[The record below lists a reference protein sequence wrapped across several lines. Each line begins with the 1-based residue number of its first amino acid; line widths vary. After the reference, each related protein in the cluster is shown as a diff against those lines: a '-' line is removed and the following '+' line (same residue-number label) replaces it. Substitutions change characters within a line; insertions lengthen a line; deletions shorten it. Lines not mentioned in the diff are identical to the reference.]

1 VKQRSAVADANRH
14 GLEGSPAFEVAP
26 RVADCT
32 LRDGEQQAGVVF
44 SREDKVALARS
55 IAALGVYELEV
66 GTPAVSDDD
75 RLAICDIAK
84 LDLGCRLSALG
95 RARRD
100 DVELVASTGVDG
112 IRLSL
117 PISQRQRAAKLPL
130 DDDAYVERALEI
142 SAYSKE
148 RGLEVIFSP
157 YDTTR
162 GDPALLKR
170 LLRAFAREGTVDRV
184 RLVDTTGAASPEA
197 VRHIVALMLESGEG
211 IPVEVHCHDDF
222 GLATANTVAA
232 ALAGARYVSTTVN
245 GIGERS
251 GNAALEEVVVALEI
265 LYGVNTGIHLERLA
279 EVSREVSER
288 AQVPLQPHKPVVGSN
303 SFAHETGMVVAGLLK
318 DSFTAEAYAP
328 EVVGQRRTIV
338 VGKKSGGAA
347 LEYKLRTLD
356 LDVPDEMVPGLLEA
370 VKGRATQLKRALTDD
385 EVTALVAD
393 AGVTLTR

>member
-1 VKQRSAVADANRH
+1 MSDRSAVADANRR
-14 GLEGSPAFEVAP
+14 GVEDAPAFSRTP

-44 SREDKVALARS
+44 SREDKVALAGS
-55 IAALGVYELEV
+55 LASLGVYELEV

-75 RLAICDIAK
+75 RQAICDIVE
-84 LDLGCRLSALG
+84 LGLGCRLSALG

-100 DVELVASTGVDG
+100 DVDLVASTGVHG

-117 PISQRQRAAKLPL
+117 PISERQRAAKLKL
-130 DDDAYVERALEI
+130 DDDAYLALALEI

-148 RGLEVIFSP
+148 RGLEVVFSP

-162 GDPALLKR
+162 GDRALLER
-170 LLRAFAREGTVDRV
+170 LLGAFAREGSVDRV

-197 VRHIVALMLESGEG
+197 IRYLVGVMLEAGEG
-211 IPVEVHCHDDF
+211 IPIEVHCHDDF

-232 ALAGARYVSTTVN
+232 ALAGAEYLSTTMN

-265 LYGVNTGIHLERLA
+265 LYGIDMDIRLDRLG
-279 EVSREVSER
+279 EVSREVARR

-318 DSFTAEAYAP
+318 DPFTAEAYSPA
-328 EVVGQRRTIV
+328 VVGQQRSIV
-338 VGKKSGGAA
+338 LGKKSGRAA
-347 LEYKLRTLD
+347 LEYKLAALG
-356 LDVPDEMVPGLLEA
+356 LDVPEDAAPALLDA
-370 VKGRATQLKRALTDD
+370 VKSRATELKRAITDD
-385 EVTALVAD
+385 ELADLVDEELAR
-393 AGVTLTR
+393 LS